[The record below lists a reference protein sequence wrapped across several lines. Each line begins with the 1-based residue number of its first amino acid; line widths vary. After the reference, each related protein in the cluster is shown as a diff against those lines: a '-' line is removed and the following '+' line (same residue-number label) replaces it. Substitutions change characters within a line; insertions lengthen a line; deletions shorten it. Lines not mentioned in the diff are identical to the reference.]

1 MVTEGTMKSS
11 DEFSLMTGM
20 TNISFTE
27 SQAALSGPNQQ
38 TPASGSVAGI
48 SGMLHYRFRTD
59 DRKAWYSQFTFPLMA
74 SQGTYLSGGAGMEYY
89 WGQAPARIVLSDATT
104 SFTLSPVTRF
114 FALGGINLG
123 YLAYL
128 TPTAKKND
136 TMLELEVGGGMSR
149 RFSRF
154 TLRAQAGIARGV
166 GVATNTMGMKA
177 MLGGIFFL
185 D

>member
-1 MVTEGTMKSS
+1 MI
-11 DEFSLMTGM
+11 GM
-20 TNISFTE
+20 TNVSFAET
-27 SQAALSGPNQQ
+27 QAALQGENQQ
-38 TPASGSVAGI
+38 AAASGSVAGI

-74 SQGTYLSGGAGMEYY
+74 SQGTYLSGGGGLEYY
-89 WGQAPARIVLSDATT
+89 WGKTPAKMTLHDSTT
-104 SFTLSPVTRF
+104 SFVVSPVMRY
-114 FALGGINLG
+114 FALVGLNMG

-136 TMLELEVGGGMSR
+136 TLLELEVGGGISR
-149 RFSRF
+149 KFSKF
-154 TLRAQAGIARGV
+154 TLRAQLGMARGV
-166 GVATNTMGMKA
+166 GVTTTTMGMKA